1 MKQNKNM
8 DVELWDGG
16 LQPQEIDAIEKIEK
30 KFSGTGEMFPWKG
43 YAGFRFIDSK
53 GYEGEFDLVIIT
65 HCNVIIVELK
75 DWNNGEITLKNDK
88 WHKNDR
94 EMQRSPVSIT
104 RDKTFLLKNKFEKIK
119 HKLTNKGYKPFV
131 HFVVVMSGNANFS
144 KLPESQKNHTLS
156 LKKFLNLSNKNEFEK
171 YFFPKKDLRFI
182 TKKSK
187 LNQDFNVFD
196 NLFLDKNNTAP
207 KKVRVSGYMPNDEAF
222 SHPKNIYTEFYAT
235 TESSKDANLLR
246 IWDFNKIDNAKVK
259 TPEGRVEIVSR
270 ERKILEDIKNYNLDI
285 YNNCLTSLT
294 TLQLEDVTNEY
305 GEVYELKP
313 GHIRF
318 NEFIGKYGENL
329 TEVNRINLIKLLVAK
344 FSDLHEINISHND
357 LGSHSI
363 WLSSGKK
370 IALSNFMCGNSK
382 SLKPLGE
389 LVEFLPVGD
398 FSDIVDL
405 SSYQFKSPYQYDV
418 KILGIVCWHIL
429 TAQRISNK
437 SVNNLLESAYESKN
451 WCATILLNAIEED
464 VYKNAGDLLNA
475 IKEKEP
481 DNKNTFEFDTS
492 ELDKYRKDINHI
504 RQYRE
509 DGDFIIETNDE
520 ESYFTN
526 GLLLKSWLNIN
537 PSNENPNLGYKVLR
551 FLQKVEDL
559 SLVSPKYLPK
569 VVDFGI
575 ATKSSSLYLV
585 SEIPLGVSI
594 KDKELSVFEKFNL
607 ISVLID
613 SVEHM
618 HNLNISHGR
627 LTPDNVL
634 VCEAEE
640 DYYILLRDILNFSD
654 SVEQTYITDNSII
667 GKDRDNYAVM
677 KISCELLGI
686 TWGLDSIEYK
696 GISESVQVELIDTGS
711 GFKSLSR
718 FKSALSEFTIENKHI
733 LKVAIKSR
741 DGFEP
746 VTIYPDNG
754 YLYVKVGK
762 DKLDGIQITIF
773 GLGGEVTLFYNV
785 EYKYFNAGFP
795 PKNNF
800 INPAKYINSSHFK
813 LDYPI
818 EISPGPLYDIK
829 LLSEDIVK
837 IDAFNRTVEDIL
849 VENNDVQDKPV
860 DVITDAVI
868 DTHKPVQINE
878 EEIEISTAKLWKAIL
893 NTELESAPSIKV
905 DGDIDYEHHDNG
917 KYIVIPYNSNI
928 NTMDEFNKS
937 DNIES
942 YIIKNENEFF
952 LGDVNY
958 RKCNSNEI
966 YIFNPRSNTSQL
978 KNGDTIYFRT
988 KADYSSYEKR
998 KSALQRIINNASVIS
1013 DLTDYFDS
1021 NCTKESTI
1029 YNAHVT
1035 DEEFKRY
1042 DRKGDFNNIVSL
1054 NSQQREAFQK
1064 LISSGPV
1071 SALQGPPGTG
1081 KTEFIAAFVH
1091 YLFEK
1096 ESIKNVLLVSQ
1107 SHAAVDTAAERIRK
1121 HSTRLG
1127 TPLEIVR
1134 FSNNE
1139 NKVLDSLRDIA
1150 SDSLITEKV
1159 ELFKAEY
1166 KHRIE
1171 SISHA
1176 LGLQK
1181 EYVSSIIQAEL
1192 KTFKLIDNYIN
1203 EKKHINVNKDKE
1215 FNDKEKSTLNKNIK
1229 ELESHIRL
1237 SLKNDYEITNYVDID
1252 LSSSKKAVIEHL
1264 NHVYSIS
1271 SDEAKKAIALAKLSS
1286 DMIQKLEADRTEYE
1300 EFFTRSRQL
1309 VFGTCVGIGGY
1320 HLNISKTHYDWV
1332 IIDEAARSTASEL
1345 AIAMQSG
1352 KRILL
1357 VGDHKQLPPL
1367 YKDHDKSKLAMELGV
1382 TTKDIDFN
1390 KIYQSDFSRLFES
1403 PYGKQIGVTLTTQY
1417 RMAPE
1422 IGDLVSDVFYDG
1434 KLKNG
1439 NRQIPN
1445 IYQTAPIAF
1454 NSAVTWVDT
1463 STLGSRSYHQQQS
1476 RGTSLFNNSEANII
1490 VDLLKQASEDNGFL
1504 ASLSSIVKKD
1514 EPALGVICMYAEQKR
1529 IIQQKFREHIWTDE
1543 FKSLVKIDTVDSYQG
1558 KENRVIIL
1566 SVTRCDESI
1575 SAGFLSMPNR
1585 INVALSR
1592 AMDRLIIVGSS
1603 TMWEKS
1609 NSDLPLGKSL
1619 DYIQSRSTHNNGYK
1633 VYGAN
1638 KDFSLMGDEN
1648 E

>member
-1 MKQNKNM
+1 MNKDSKMK
-8 DVELWDGG
+8 VELWSGG

-104 RDKTFLLKNKFEKIK
+104 RDKTFLLENKFEKIK

-187 LNQDFNVFD
+187 LNQDFIVFD
-196 NLFLDKNNTAP
+196 NLFLDNNNTAP

-259 TPEGRVEIVSR
+259 TPGGRVEIVSR

-294 TLQLEDVTNEY
+294 TLQPEDVTNEY

-344 FSDLHEINISHND
+344 FSDLHEIKISHND
-357 LGSHSI
+357 LGNHSI

-382 SLKPLGE
+382 SLKPLGD

-437 SVNNLLESAYESKN
+437 SISNLLESAYESKN

-464 VYKNAGDLLNA
+464 IYKNAGDLLNA

-559 SLVSPKYLPK
+559 SLISPKYLPK

-585 SEIPLGVSI
+585 SEIPSGTPL

-627 LTPDNVL
+627 LIPDNVL
-634 VCEAEE
+634 ICGDEE
-640 DYYILLRDILNFSD
+640 DRYILLRDILNFSD
-654 SVEQTYITDNSII
+654 SVEQTYITDDSII

-696 GISESVQVELIDTGS
+696 GISESVQVELTDTGS

-718 FKSALSEFTIENKHI
+718 FKSALSELTIEDKHV
-733 LKVAIKSR
+733 LKIGIKST
-741 DGFEP
+741 DGFESI
-746 VTIYPDNG
+746 TIYPDNG

-762 DKLDGIQITIF
+762 GRSGGIQITIF
-773 GLGGEVTLFYNV
+773 GLGGKVTLFYDA
-785 EYKYFNAGFP
+785 EYKYFYAGLP
-795 PKNNF
+795 PKNYSIKPND
-800 INPAKYINSSHFK
+800 INSSHFK

-818 EISPGPLYDIK
+818 EITSAPLYDIK

-837 IDAFNRTVEDIL
+837 IDAFNRAVEDIL
-849 VENNDVQDKPV
+849 VENNDVQDKSV

-878 EEIEISTAKLWKAIL
+878 EEIEISAAKLWKAIL
-893 NTELESAPSIKV
+893 NTELESAPNIKI

-917 KYIVIPYNSNI
+917 KYVVIPYNA
-928 NTMDEFNKS
+928 NTNVMDEFNKS
-937 DNIES
+937 DSVES
-942 YIIKNENEFF
+942 YIVKNENEFF
-952 LGDVNY
+952 LGDINY
-958 RKCNSNEI
+958 RRCTSHEIFILNS
-966 YIFNPRSNTSQL
+966 RNTNQL
-978 KNGDTIYFRT
+978 KDGDTIYFRT

-998 KSALQRIINNASVIS
+998 KSALQRIINNASVIG
-1013 DLTDYFDS
+1013 DLAGYFDS

-1029 YNAHVT
+1029 YDAYIT
-1035 DEEFKRY
+1035 DDEFKRY
-1042 DRKGDFNNIVSL
+1042 DRKGEFDNTISL

-1064 LISSGPV
+1064 LISSGPL

-1096 ESIKNVLLVSQ
+1096 ENIKNILLVSQ

-1121 HSTRLG
+1121 HSVRLG

-1139 NKVLDSLRDIA
+1139 NKVLDSLRDVF

-1181 EYVSSIIQAEL
+1181 EYVSSIVQAEL

-1203 EKKHINVNKDKE
+1203 EKKHINVNTDRG
-1215 FNDKEKSTLNKNIK
+1215 FDNKEKSILNKNLK

-1237 SLKNDYEITNYVDID
+1237 SLKNDYEIQNYVDID
-1252 LSSSKKAVIEHL
+1252 LSNSKKAVIERL
-1264 NHVYSIS
+1264 NHIYSIS
-1271 SDEAKKAIALAKLSS
+1271 SSEAKKAIALAKLSS

-1320 HLNISKTHYDWV
+1320 HLNISNTHFDWV

-1352 KRILL
+1352 KRVLL

-1367 YKDHDKSKLAMELGV
+1367 YKNHAKSKLAMELGI
-1382 TTKDIDFN
+1382 TTKDIELN
-1390 KIYQSDFSRLFES
+1390 NIYQSDFARLFES
-1403 PYGKQIGVTLTTQY
+1403 PYGKQVGVTLTTQY

-1422 IGDLVSDVFYDG
+1422 IGDLVSDIFYDG
-1434 KLKNG
+1434 ELKNG
-1439 NRQIPN
+1439 GRSIPN
-1445 IYQTAPIAF
+1445 IYQIAPIVF
-1454 NSAVTWVDT
+1454 NSVVTWIDT

-1476 RGTSLFNNSEANII
+1476 RGTSFFNNSEANII
-1490 VDLLKQASEDNGFL
+1490 VDLLKQVSQNSGFL
-1504 ASLSSIVKKD
+1504 ASLTNLVKED

-1529 IIQQKFREHIWTDE
+1529 VIQQKFRENIWTDE

-1566 SVTRCDESI
+1566 SVTRCDKAC
-1575 SAGFLSMPNR
+1575 SAGFLDTPNR

-1592 AMDRLIIVGSS
+1592 AMDRLIIVGSGA
-1603 TMWEKS
+1603 MWKKT
-1609 NSDLPLGKSL
+1609 NNKLPLGKTL
-1619 DYIQSRSTHNNGYK
+1619 NYIQNKGAHNNSYK
-1633 VYGAN
+1633 IYGVN
-1638 KDFSLMGDEN
+1638 KDFSLMGDEY
-1648 E
+1648 EL

>member
-1 MKQNKNM
+1 MANNSKM
-8 DVELWDGG
+8 EVELWDGG
-16 LQPQEIDAIEKIEK
+16 LQPQEVVAIQNIEK
-30 KFSGTGEMFPWKG
+30 KFSGIGEMFPWKG
-43 YAGFRFIDSK
+43 YAGFRFV
-53 GYEGEFDLVIIT
+53 GLGREGEFDLVIIT
-65 HCNVIIVELK
+65 HCVVIIVELK
-75 DWNNGEITLKNDK
+75 DWNNGEITYKGDK
-88 WHKNDR
+88 WYKNDR

-104 RDKTFLLKNKFEKIK
+104 RNKKFLLDDKFKRVR
-119 HKLTNKGYKPFV
+119 HRFTNKGHKLFV
-131 HFVVVMSGNANFS
+131 DFFVVMTGNANFS
-144 KLPESQKNHTLS
+144 KLPESEKKHTVS
-156 LKKFLNLSNKNEFEK
+156 LKKFLEFSNRSKFNS
-171 YFFPKKDLRFI
+171 YFHPHPN
-182 TKKSK
+182 SQV
-187 LNQDFNVFD
+187 LNQDFDIFD
-196 NLFLDKNNTAP
+196 GLFLNKDTAP
-207 KKVRVSGYMPNDEAF
+207 KKARISGYMPDDELLT
-222 SHPKNIYTEFYAT
+222 HPKNIYKEFYAT
-235 TESSKDANLLR
+235 TESSKNVNLLR
-246 IWDFNKIDNAKVK
+246 IWDFNQIDDIKGK

-270 ERKILEDIKNYNLDI
+270 ERKILDDIKNYNLDL
-285 YNNCLTSLT
+285 YNSCLTSLT
-294 TLQLEDVTNEY
+294 PIQFEDVTSEY

-329 TEVNRINLIKLLVAK
+329 SELDRLNLIKLLVSK
-344 FSDLHEINISHND
+344 FSNLHEINISHND

-370 IALSNFMCGNSK
+370 IALSNFICGNSK
-382 SLKPLGE
+382 SLKSLGG
-389 LVEFLPVGD
+389 LVDFLPVSD
-398 FSDIVDL
+398 FSDIVDF
-405 SSYQFKSPYQYDV
+405 SSFQFKSPHQYDV
-418 KILGIVCWHIL
+418 KILGIICWHIL
-429 TAQRISNK
+429 TVQRISNK
-437 SVNNLLESAYESKN
+437 SIKNLLESVYESKD
-451 WCATILLNAIEED
+451 WCATVLLSAIEED
-464 VYKNAGDLLNA
+464 VYKDAGDFLNA
-475 IKEKEP
+475 IEAKEP
-481 DNKNTFEFDTS
+481 DNKNTYIFDTS
-492 ELDKYRKDINHI
+492 ELNKYRKDIHHI

-509 DGDFIIETNDE
+509 DSDFIIETSDE
-520 ESYFTN
+520 EAYFSN
-526 GLLLKSWLNIN
+526 GLLVRAWLNIN
-537 PSNENPNLGYKVLR
+537 PSDESPNLGYRTLK
-551 FLQKVEDL
+551 FLQKIGDI
-559 SLVSPKYLPK
+559 SLINPKYLPK
-569 VVDFGI
+569 VIDFGI

-585 SEIPLGVSI
+585 SEIPSGIPL
-594 KDKELSVFEKFNL
+594 KDKELNVFEKINL

-613 SVEHM
+613 AVEHM

-627 LTPDNVL
+627 LIPDNIL
-634 VCEAEE
+634 VCENEE
-640 DYYILLRDILNFSD
+640 GRYILLRDILNFSD
-654 SVEQTYITDNSII
+654 SIDKTYISDDRII

-686 TWGLDSIEYK
+686 AWGLDSIEYK
-696 GISESVQVELIDTGS
+696 SISTATQVELTDVNG

-718 FKSALSEFTIENKHI
+718 FKSALSEFSIEDKHL
-733 LKVAIKSR
+733 LKIALR
-741 DGFEP
+741 GEFES

-754 YLYVKVGK
+754 YLYVKVEK
-762 DKLDGIQITIF
+762 DKYDGIQINVF
-773 GLGGEVTLFYNV
+773 GLGGKVTLFYDV
-785 EYKYFNAGFP
+785 QYKYFNAGRP
-795 PKNNF
+795 PN
-800 INPAKYINSSHFK
+800 INYSIKSKDIHSSSFR

-818 EISPGPLYDIK
+818 EISSAPHYDIK

-837 IDAFNRTVEDIL
+837 IDAFNRAVEDIL
-849 VENNDVQDKPV
+849 SENNDVQDRSV
-860 DVITDAVI
+860 DVISDTVI
-868 DTHKPVQINE
+868 EAYRPEKINKKE
-878 EEIEISTAKLWKAIL
+878 VEISTGKLWKAIL
-893 NTELESAPSIKV
+893 NTELESAPNIKI
-905 DGDIDYEHHDNG
+905 DGDIDYEHHANG
-917 KYIVIPYNSNI
+917 KYIVIPYNLNV
-928 NTMDEFNKS
+928 NAMDGFNKS
-937 DNIES
+937 DSVES

-952 LGDVNY
+952 LGDVDY

-966 YIFNPRSNTSQL
+966 YIFNLRSNANQL
-978 KNGDTIYFRT
+978 KDGDTIYFRT

-1013 DLTDYFDS
+1013 DLADYFDS

-1029 YNAHVT
+1029 YDAHVT

-1042 DRKGDFNNIVSL
+1042 DREGDFNNIVSL

-1064 LISSGPV
+1064 LISSGPL

-1096 ESIKNVLLVSQ
+1096 ENIKNVLLVSQ

-1139 NKVLDSLRDIA
+1139 NKVLDSLRDVF

-1159 ELFKAEY
+1159 ELFKAGY

-1215 FNDKEKSTLNKNIK
+1215 FNDKEKSVLNKNIK

-1619 DYIQSRSTHNNGYK
+1619 DYIQSRSAHNNGYK
-1633 VYGAN
+1633 VYGVN

>member
-1 MKQNKNM
+1 MAKGPKMK
-8 DVELWDGG
+8 VEIWEGG
-16 LQPQEIDAIEKIEK
+16 LQPQEVVAIEKIQK
-30 KFSGTGEMFPWKG
+30 HFSGISDMFPWKG
-43 YAGFRFIDSK
+43 YAGFRFVDSE
-53 GYEGEFDLVIIT
+53 GAEGEFDLVIVT
-65 HCNVIIVELK
+65 HCRVIIVELK
-75 DWNNGEITLKNDK
+75 DWNNGEITFKNDK
-88 WHKNDR
+88 WYKNDY
-94 EMQRSPVSIT
+94 EMGRSPVSVT
-104 RDKTFLLKNKFEKIK
+104 QKKVFLLKNKFDKVR
-119 HKLTNKGYKPFV
+119 HKFTNKGYTPYVDF
-131 HFVVVMSGNANFS
+131 FVVMSGNANFS
-144 KLPESQKNHTLS
+144 RLPESQKKHTIS
-156 LKKFLNLSNKNEFEK
+156 LKNFLEFSKQHKFNS
-171 YFFPKKDLRFI
+171 YFRPHPD
-182 TKKSK
+182 SQV
-187 LNQDFNVFD
+187 LNQDFDIFD
-196 NLFLDKNNTAP
+196 NLFLNEDAAP
-207 KKVRVSGYMPNDEAF
+207 KKVRISGYMPNDEAL
-222 SHPKNIYTEFYAT
+222 SHPKNIYKEFYAT
-235 TESSKDANLLR
+235 AESSKNINLLR
-246 IWDFNKIDNAKVK
+246 IWNFNQIDDIKGK
-259 TPEGRVEIVSR
+259 TPEGKIEIVSR
-270 ERKILEDIKNYNLDI
+270 EREILEDIKNYNLDL

-294 TLQLEDVTNEY
+294 TVQPEDVTNEY

-329 TEVNRINLIKLLVAK
+329 SEVDRINLIKLLVAK
-344 FSDLHEINISHND
+344 FSDLHEINVSHND

-382 SLKPLGE
+382 SLKPLGS
-389 LVEFLPVGD
+389 LAGFLPVGD

-429 TAQRISNK
+429 TVQRISNK
-437 SVNNLLESAYESKN
+437 SIKNLLENAYESKD
-451 WCATILLNAIEED
+451 WCTTVLLNAIEED
-464 VYKNAGDLLNA
+464 VYKDAGDLLNA
-475 IKEKEP
+475 IEAKEP
-481 DNKNTFEFDTS
+481 DNKNTYEFDTS
-492 ELDKYRKDINHI
+492 KLNEYRKEIHHI

-509 DGDFIIETNDE
+509 DSDFIIETNDE
-520 ESYFTN
+520 EAYFSN
-526 GLLLKSWLNIN
+526 GLLVRAWLNIN
-537 PSNENPNLGYKVLR
+537 PSNKNPNLGYRTLR
-551 FLQKVEDL
+551 FLQKIEDL
-559 SLVSPKYLPK
+559 ALINPKYLPK

-585 SEIPLGVSI
+585 SEIPSGTPL
-594 KDKELSVFEKFNL
+594 KDKELNVFEKFNL
-607 ISVLID
+607 IFVLID

-627 LTPDNVL
+627 LMPDNIL
-634 VCEAEE
+634 VCEDEE
-640 DYYILLRDILNFSD
+640 GYYISLRNILNFSD
-654 SVEQTYITDNSII
+654 SIDQTYITDDRVI

-677 KISCELLGI
+677 KMSCELLGI
-686 TWGLDSIEYK
+686 GWDLDSIEYK
-696 GISESVQVELIDTGS
+696 SISAAIQVELTDIGG

-718 FKSALSEFTIENKHI
+718 FKGALSEFSIEDKHL
-733 LKVAIKSR
+733 LKIVLR
-741 DGFEP
+741 GNFEP

-754 YLYVKVGK
+754 YLYVKVEK
-762 DKLDGIQITIF
+762 DKYGGIQINIF
-773 GLGGEVTLFYNV
+773 GLGGKVTLFYDAQ
-785 EYKYFNAGFP
+785 YKYFNAGRP
-795 PKNNF
+795 PN
-800 INPAKYINSSHFK
+800 INYSIKSKDIHSSHFK

-818 EISPGPLYDIK
+818 EISSGLHYDIK

-849 VENNDVQDKPV
+849 VENNDVQDKTV
-860 DVITDAVI
+860 DVISDAVI
-868 DTHKPVQINE
+868 RVYRPDKINKK
-878 EEIEISTAKLWKAIL
+878 EIEISTAKLWKAIL
-893 NTELESAPSIKV
+893 NTELESAPNIKI
-905 DGDIDYEHHDNG
+905 DGDIDYGHHDDG
-917 KYIVIPYNSNI
+917 KYIVIPYNSNA
-928 NTMDEFNKS
+928 NVMDEFNKS
-937 DNIES
+937 DSVES
-942 YIIKNENEFF
+942 YIVKNEDEFF
-952 LGDVNY
+952 LGNIDY
-958 RKCNSNEI
+958 KKCNSNEI
-966 YIFNPRSNTSQL
+966 CILNPRPNTNQL
-978 KNGDTIYFRT
+978 KDGDTIYFRT

-1013 DLTDYFDS
+1013 DLVDYFDS
-1021 NCTKESTI
+1021 NCTKESTV
-1029 YNAHVT
+1029 YDARVT
-1035 DEEFKRY
+1035 DDEFKRY
-1042 DRKGDFNNIVSL
+1042 DRKDDFNNIISL

-1064 LISSGPV
+1064 LISSGPL

-1096 ESIKNVLLVSQ
+1096 KNIKNVLLVSQ

-1121 HSTRLG
+1121 HSVRLR

-1139 NKVLDSLRDIA
+1139 NKVLDSLRDVF

-1159 ELFKAEY
+1159 ELFKAGY
-1166 KHRIE
+1166 KHRVE
-1171 SISHA
+1171 SISYA

-1181 EYVSSIIQAEL
+1181 EYVSSIVQAEL

-1203 EKKHINVNKDKE
+1203 EKKHINVNKDRE
-1215 FNDKEKSTLNKNIK
+1215 FNDKEKSILNKNIK

-1237 SLKNDYEITNYVDID
+1237 SLKNDYEIPNYIDID
-1252 LSSSKKAVIEHL
+1252 LSNSKKAVIEHL

-1271 SDEAKKAIALAKLSS
+1271 SSEAKKAIALAKLSS
-1286 DMIQKLEADRTEYE
+1286 NMIQKLEADRTEYE

-1352 KRILL
+1352 KRVLL

-1367 YKDHDKSKLAMELGV
+1367 YKGHDKSKLAMELGV

-1390 KIYQSDFSRLFES
+1390 KVYQSDFARLFES

-1439 NRQIPN
+1439 NRYVPN

-1454 NSAVTWVDT
+1454 NSVVTWIDT

-1476 RGTSLFNNSEANII
+1476 HGTSKFNNSEANIV
-1490 VDLLKQASEDNGFL
+1490 VDLLKQASEDSGFL
-1504 ASLSSIVKKD
+1504 ASLSNIVKKD

-1529 IIQQKFREHIWTDE
+1529 VIQQKFRENIWTDE

-1566 SVTRCDESI
+1566 SVTRCDKGS
-1575 SAGFLSMPNR
+1575 SAGFLKMPNR

-1603 TMWEKS
+1603 TMWNKS
-1609 NSDLPLGKSL
+1609 NNGFPLGKSL
-1619 DYIQSRSTHNNGYK
+1619 NYIQSRSAHNNGYK
-1633 VYGAN
+1633 VYGVN
-1638 KDFSLMGDEN
+1638 KDLSLMGDKN

>member
-1 MKQNKNM
+1 MK
-8 DVELWDGG
+8 VELWEGG
-16 LQPQEIDAIEKIEK
+16 LQPQEVIAIEKIQK
-30 KFSGTGEMFPWKG
+30 HFCGSGEMFPWKG
-43 YAGFRFIDSK
+43 YAGFRFINSK
-53 GYEGEFDLVIIT
+53 GYEGEFDLVIVT
-65 HCNVIIVELK
+65 YCNVIIVELK

-88 WHKNDR
+88 WYKNDR
-94 EMQRSPVSIT
+94 VMQRSPVSIT
-104 RDKTFLLKNKFEKIK
+104 RNKKFLLDDKFKRVG
-119 HKLTNKGYKPFV
+119 HMFTNKGHKLFV
-131 HFVVVMSGNANFS
+131 DFFVVMTGNANFS
-144 KLPESQKNHTLS
+144 KLPESEKKHTVS
-156 LKKFLNLSNKNEFEK
+156 LKKFLEFSNRSKFNS
-171 YFFPKKDLRFI
+171 YFHPHPN
-182 TKKSK
+182 SQV
-187 LNQDFNVFD
+187 LNQDFDVFD
-196 NLFLDKNNTAP
+196 GLFLNKDTTP
-207 KKVRVSGYMPNDEAF
+207 KKARISGYMPDDELLI
-222 SHPKNIYTEFYAT
+222 HPKNIYKEFYAT
-235 TESSKDANLLR
+235 TESSKNRNLLR
-246 IWDFNKIDNAKVK
+246 IWDFNQIDNLKGK

-270 ERKILEDIKNYNLDI
+270 ERKILDDIKNYNLDL
-285 YNNCLTSLT
+285 YNSCLTSLT
-294 TLQLEDVTNEY
+294 PIQFEDVTSEY

-329 TEVNRINLIKLLVAK
+329 SELDRLNLIKLLVSK
-344 FSDLHEINISHND
+344 FSNLHEINISHND

-370 IALSNFMCGNSK
+370 IALSNFICGNSK
-382 SLKPLGE
+382 SLNSLGS
-389 LVEFLPVGD
+389 LVDFLPVSD
-398 FSDIVDL
+398 FSDIVDF

-418 KILGIVCWHIL
+418 KILGVICWHIL
-429 TAQRISNK
+429 TVQRISNK
-437 SVNNLLESAYESKN
+437 SIKNLLESAYESTD
-451 WCATILLNAIEED
+451 WCTKVLLSAIEED
-464 VYKNAGDLLNA
+464 VYKDAGDFLNA
-475 IKEKEP
+475 IEAKEP
-481 DNKNTFEFDTS
+481 DNKNTYIFDTS
-492 ELDKYRKDINHI
+492 ELNEYRKDIHHI

-509 DGDFIIETNDE
+509 DSDFIIETTDE
-520 ESYFTN
+520 EAYFSN
-526 GLLLKSWLNIN
+526 GLLVRAWLNIN
-537 PSNENPNLGYKVLR
+537 PSDENPNLGYRVLK
-551 FLQKVEDL
+551 FLQKTEDL
-559 SLVSPKYLPK
+559 ALINPKYLPK

-575 ATKSSSLYLV
+575 AAKSSSLYLV
-585 SEIPLGVSI
+585 TEIPSGIPL
-594 KDKELSVFEKFNL
+594 KDKELSVLERFNL

-613 SVEHM
+613 AVEHM

-634 VCEAEE
+634 VCEGDEG
-640 DYYILLRDILNFSD
+640 YYILLRDILNFSD
-654 SVEQTYITDNSII
+654 SIDQTYVIDDRVA

-677 KISCELLGI
+677 KMSCELLGI
-686 TWGLDSIEYK
+686 NWGLDSNEYK
-696 GISESVQVELIDTGS
+696 SISTAIQCELTDTGS

-733 LKVAIKSR
+733 LKVVIKSR

-754 YLYVKVGK
+754 YLHVKVGK
-762 DKLDGIQITIF
+762 DKHGGIQITIF

-785 EYKYFNAGFP
+785 EYKYFNAGLP
-795 PKNNF
+795 PKNYS
-800 INPAKYINSSHFK
+800 INPTKYINSSHFK

-818 EISPGPLYDIK
+818 EISPGPFYDIK

-837 IDAFNRTVEDIL
+837 IDAFNRTIEDIL
-849 VENNDVQDKPV
+849 VESNNIQNKSV
-860 DVITDAVI
+860 DVILDAI
-868 DTHKPVQINE
+868 ASDYKPEEINKK
-878 EEIEISTAKLWKAIL
+878 EIEISTAKLWKAIL
-893 NTELESAPSIKV
+893 NTELESTPNIRI

-928 NTMDEFNKS
+928 NAMDEFNKS
-937 DNIES
+937 DSIES

-966 YIFNPRSNTSQL
+966 YIFNPSSNANQL
-978 KNGDTIYFRT
+978 KDGDAIYFRT

-998 KSALQRIINNASVIS
+998 KSALLRIINNASVIS

-1042 DRKGDFNNIVSL
+1042 DRKGDFNNIISL

-1064 LISSGPV
+1064 LISSGPL

-1096 ESIKNVLLVSQ
+1096 ENIKNVLLVSQ

-1121 HSTRLG
+1121 HSKRLG

-1139 NKVLDSLRDIA
+1139 NKVLDSLRDIF

-1159 ELFKAEY
+1159 ELFKAGY

-1215 FNDKEKSTLNKNIK
+1215 FNNKEKNTLNKNIK

-1367 YKDHDKSKLAMELGV
+1367 YKDHNKSKLAMELGV

-1390 KIYQSDFSRLFES
+1390 KIYQSDFARLFES
-1403 PYGKQIGVTLTTQY
+1403 PYGKQVGVTLTTQY

-1439 NRQIPN
+1439 NRHIPN

-1463 STLGSRSYHQQQS
+1463 STLGSKSYHQQQS
-1476 RGTSLFNNSEANII
+1476 RGTSSFNNSEANII
-1490 VDLLKQASEDNGFL
+1490 VDLLKQVSQNSGFL
-1504 ASLSSIVKKD
+1504 ASLSSLVKED

-1529 IIQQKFREHIWTDE
+1529 VIQQKFRENIWTDE

-1566 SVTRCDESI
+1566 SVTRCDKAY
-1575 SAGFLSMPNR
+1575 SAGFLDIPNR

-1603 TMWEKS
+1603 AMWKKT
-1609 NSDLPLGKSL
+1609 NNKLPLGKTLS
-1619 DYIQSRSTHNNGYK
+1619 YIQNKGAHNNSYK
-1633 VYGAN
+1633 IYGVN
-1638 KDFSLMGDEN
+1638 KDFSLMGDEY
-1648 E
+1648 EL